1 MIDIKK
7 YASIINL
14 EYPYPSSHVKMSLE
28 KRATQFLPFSALSG
42 YSDEINEKDRIVY
55 DKIELSDDKIM
66 EINDKLRY
74 LKDHLHD
81 NIVVC
86 ITYFE
91 HDSKKSGGVYLKLND
106 TIKKIDEVN
115 SILYF
120 KNNQNIR
127 IDDIL
132 KIEYDIL

>member
-1 MIDIKK
+1 MIDMKK

-14 EYPYPSSHVKMSLE
+14 EYPYLSSHVKMSLE

-81 NIVVC
+81 NIVVR

-91 HDSKKSGGVYLKLND
+91 HDSKKSGGTYLKLND

>member
-1 MIDIKK
+1 M
-7 YASIINL
+7 
-14 EYPYPSSHVKMSLE
+14 
-28 KRATQFLPFSALSG
+28 
-42 YSDEINEKDRIVY
+42 
-55 DKIELSDDKIM
+55 
-66 EINDKLRY
+66 
-74 LKDHLHD
+74 HD
-81 NIVVC
+81 NIVVR

-91 HDSKKSGGVYLKLND
+91 HDSKKSGGTYLKLND

>member
-1 MIDIKK
+1 M
-7 YASIINL
+7 N
-14 EYPYPSSHVKMSLE
+14 LE